1 MTKPPRVAML
11 TTYQEPCGIAAYSE
25 DLVPALQRLGVD
37 VTVLS
42 PRERKGA
49 GGWGGQPRLWRR
61 NRAFGFEARR
71 VVDAVR
77 GTGADI
83 VHAQVNPSLFSSRFV
98 FVLGRLL
105 RRHRIPFVATLHGRG
120 GGSPGR
126 RFKMARLLFGLRHA
140 HLVVHSDEHARELA
154 RDNVHVIPHGVDAMQ
169 TIDRVRAR
177 AAIGIGDERDTVLAH
192 FGFLVPDKGVLEVLE
207 AVARLRARGRTRLRY
222 WISGAMNADR
232 ESREYFRLLEG
243 RVRELGLRDSVHLTG
258 EFVPAER
265 ALLELAASD
274 WIVLAY
280 RTGNN
285 QGASGAVRR
294 ALTAGRPVAV
304 SDAPVFRDVK
314 AATHTLSG
322 PLDAAL
328 ERLLDDASLG
338 EAVVAR
344 ARAFCDAH
352 SWPRVAARHVDLYS
366 TIAGR

>member
-1 MTKPPRVAML
+1 MTKPQRVAML
-11 TTYQEPCGIAAYSE
+11 TTYQEPCGIATYSE
-25 DLVPALQRLGVD
+25 DLVPALRHLGLD

-49 GGWGGQPRLWRR
+49 GGWGSQPRLWNR
-61 NRAFGFEARR
+61 NRASGREARS
-71 VVDAVR
+71 VVDAIR
-77 GTGADI
+77 GARADV
-83 VHAQVNPSLFSSRFV
+83 VHAQVNPSLFSSRFI
-98 FVLGRLL
+98 FTLGRIL
-105 RRHRIPFVATLHGRG
+105 RRHRIPLVATLHGRG

-126 RFKMARLLFGLRHA
+126 RFKMARVLFGLRHA
-140 HLVVHSDEHARELA
+140 HLVVHSEEHARELA
-154 RDNVHVIPHGVDAMQ
+154 RDRVHVIPHGIGAIR
-169 TIDRVRAR
+169 TIDRQGAR
-177 AAIGIGDERDTVLAH
+177 AAIGIDERAAVLAH
-192 FGFLVPDKGVLEVLE
+192 FGFLVPDKGVLDVLE
-207 AVARLRARGRTRLRY
+207 AVARLRARGRTGLRY

-232 ESREYFRLLEG
+232 ESRRYFQLLEH
-243 RVRELGLRDSVHLTG
+243 RTRELGVRDCVHLTG
-258 EFVPAER
+258 EFVSGER

-304 SDAPVFRDVK
+304 SDAAVFDDVRT
-314 AATHTLSG
+314 ATHTLSG

-338 EAVVAR
+338 EAVLAR

-352 SWPRVAARHVDLYS
+352 GWPGVAAQHVDLYS
-366 TIAGR
+366 TIAAR

>member
-1 MTKPPRVAML
+1 MTEPLRVAML
-11 TTYQEPCGIAAYSE
+11 TTYQEPCGIATYSE
-25 DLVPALQRLGVD
+25 DLVPALQHLDVD

-42 PRERKGA
+42 PRERSGA
-49 GGWGGQPRLWRR
+49 AGWGSQPRLWNR
-61 NRAFGFEARR
+61 NRAFGQEAED

-77 GTGADI
+77 GADADV
-83 VHAQVNPSLFSSRFV
+83 VHAQVNPSLFSSRFI
-98 FVLGRLL
+98 FTLGRILK
-105 RRHRIPFVATLHGRG
+105 RHDIPFVATLHGRG

-140 HLVVHSDEHARELA
+140 HLIVHSDEHARELA
-154 RDNVHVIPHGVDAMQ
+154 RDRVHVIPHGIGSIRS
-169 TIDRVRAR
+169 IDRESAR
-177 AAIGIGDERDTVLAH
+177 AAIGIGDSPGTLLAH
-192 FGFLVPDKGVLEVLE
+192 FGFLVPDKGVLDVLE
-207 AVARLRARGRTRLRY
+207 AVARLRARGRTGLRY
-222 WISGAMNADR
+222 WIAGATNTDR
-232 ESREYFRLLEG
+232 ESRVYFQQLER
-243 RVRELGLRDSVHLTG
+243 RVRELGLNDSVHLTG
-258 EFVPAER
+258 EFVSGDR

-294 ALTAGRPVAV
+294 AMTAGRPVAV
-304 SDAPVFRDVK
+304 SEAAVFDDVR

-328 ERLLDDASLG
+328 ERLLDDPSIG

-352 SWPRVAARHVDLYS
+352 SWPRVAARHLALYS